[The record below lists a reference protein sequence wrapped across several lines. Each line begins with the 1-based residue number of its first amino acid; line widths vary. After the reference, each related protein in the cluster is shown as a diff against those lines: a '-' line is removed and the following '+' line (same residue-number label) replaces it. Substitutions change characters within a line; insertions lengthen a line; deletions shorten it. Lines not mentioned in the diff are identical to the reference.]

1 MTLRIGVGRYDRT
14 QALIDGRIGVEGY
27 DAVFESPPL
36 EELFA
41 AAFDTDRYDAAELS
55 FSNFLYLSA
64 TDQCR
69 FVGLPIFPSRMFR
82 HSAIFVRTDR
92 GIRTPRDLIGRVVG
106 VREFSM
112 TAALVARG
120 ILEDEYGV
128 RASDID
134 WRCGPAD
141 ASDSK
146 PVIRVFPRG
155 IQVSEVDDGDNLSDM
170 LADGALDAMVAYK
183 PPKAFLEGAPQIAR
197 LFPDPRRVEQDYFAR
212 TAIFPIMHLIGIRRD
227 LAEDASLCRAVC
239 DAFQQAKDEAID
251 PIGGYQALSIS
262 LPWAPADLD
271 SVKALMGANYWP
283 YGIEANRAAIQAVA
297 RYSHA
302 QGLAPRR
309 MAVEELFA
317 PGSLG
322 WAPSGGPACSVLHP
336 SSTTEVES

>member
-14 QALIDGRIGVEGY
+14 QALIDGRIGVKGH
-27 DAVFESPPL
+27 DAVFDSPPL

-41 AAFDTDRYDAAELS
+41 AAFDTGRYDAAEIS

-64 TDQCR
+64 TGQCR
-69 FVGLPIFPSRMFR
+69 FLGLPIFPSRMFR

-120 ILEDEYGV
+120 VLEDEFGV

-134 WRCGPAD
+134 WRYGPAD
-141 ASDSK
+141 ASDSM
-146 PVIRVFPRG
+146 PVIRVLPRDVR
-155 IQVSEVDDGDNLSDM
+155 ISAVDDGDNLSDL
-170 LADGALDAMVAYK
+170 LAEGALDAIVAYK
-183 PPKAFLEGAPQIAR
+183 PPKAFLEGAPHVAR
-197 LFPDPRRVEQDYFAR
+197 LFPDPRRVEADYYAR
-212 TAIFPIMHLIGIRRD
+212 TGIFPIMHLIGIRRE
-227 LAEDASLCRAVC
+227 LAGDASLCRAVC
-239 DAFQQAKDEAID
+239 NAFQQAKDEAID
-251 PIGGYQALSIS
+251 SIAAYQALSIS

-271 SVKALMGANYWP
+271 SVRALMGANYWP
-283 YGIEANRAAIQAVA
+283 YGIEANRAAIECVA

-309 MAVEELFA
+309 MTVEELFA
-317 PGSLG
+317 SGSFG
-322 WAPSGGPACSVLHP
+322 WAP
-336 SSTTEVES
+336 

>member
-1 MTLRIGVGRYDRT
+1 MNLKIGVGRYDRT
-14 QALIDGRIGVEGY
+14 QALIDGRIGVDGH

-41 AAFDTDRYDAAELS
+41 AAFDTDRYDAAEIS

-64 TDQCR
+64 TDRCR
-69 FVGLPIFPSRMFR
+69 LVGLPIFPSRMFR

-120 ILEDEYGV
+120 VLEDEFGV

-134 WRCGPAD
+134 WRYGPAD
-141 ASDSK
+141 DSDSR
-146 PVIRVFPRG
+146 PVIRVLPRG
-155 IQVSEVDDGDNLSDM
+155 VRISAIDDGDNLSDM

-183 PPKAFLEGAPQIAR
+183 PPKAFLMGAPHVAR
-197 LFPDPRRVEQDYFAR
+197 LFPDPRRVEQDYYAR
-212 TAIFPIMHLIGIRRD
+212 TGIFPIMHLIGIRRE
-227 LAEDASLCRAVC
+227 LAEDMSLCRAVC
-239 DAFQQAKDEAID
+239 DAFQRAKGEAID
-251 PIGGYQALSIS
+251 SVGAYQALSIS

-271 SVKALMGANYWP
+271 SVRALMGANYWP
-283 YGIEANRAAIQAVA
+283 YGIEANRAAIEAVS

-317 PGSLG
+317 SGSLG
-322 WAPSGGPACSVLHP
+322 WAP
-336 SSTTEVES
+336 

>member
-1 MTLRIGVGRYDRT
+1 MTLRIGIGRYDRT
-14 QALIDGRIGVEGY
+14 QALIDGRIVVEGH
-27 DAVFESPPL
+27 DVAFESPPL

-41 AAFDTDRYDAAELS
+41 AAFDTDRYDAAEIS

-64 TDQCR
+64 TDRCR

-134 WRCGPAD
+134 WKYGPAD
-141 ASDSK
+141 DSDSK
-146 PVIRVFPRG
+146 PVIRVLPTDVRISAIDEG
-155 IQVSEVDDGDNLSDM
+155 HNLSDM
-170 LADGALDAMVAYK
+170 LAAGTLDAMVAYK
-183 PPKAFLEGAPQIAR
+183 PPKAFMRGAPHVAR
-197 LFPDPRRVEQDYFAR
+197 LFPDPKRVEQDYYAR
-212 TAIFPIMHLIGIRRD
+212 TGIFPIMHLVGIRRD
-227 LAEDASLCRAVC
+227 LAEDAGLCQAIC
-239 DAFQQAKDEAID
+239 DAFLRARNEAIEA
-251 PIGGYQALSIS
+251 IGAYQALSVS

-271 SVKALMGANYWP
+271 SARALMGTDYWP
-283 YGIEANRAAIQAVA
+283 YGIEANRAAIEAVS
-297 RYSHA
+297 RYSYS

-309 MAVEELFA
+309 MAIEELFA
-317 PGSLG
+317 AGSLG
-322 WAPSGGPACSVLHP
+322 WAP
-336 SSTTEVES
+336 